1 MQSRPSYADKLA
13 PEVWSNCWSYANKSQ
28 LKRLCLVCRY
38 FHTVCQPL
46 LFRAQSIA
54 VPFVAPENWMATTQR
69 LHYADYRLTKIAAT
83 AHALAVRTWDWS
95 GSEDMEE
102 LSHLFPLITHI
113 YILQNVWRR
122 LVATFTSTLGSF
134 QRLTVLRLLYLE
146 IGPELRATLATLP
159 VLQDLTLTRCVILTR
174 TGALLPLRRFSFC
187 GRFGSLSSET
197 PIELVDPGKLETLF
211 IRGSPTIPA
220 DDIAILSALSVQPF
234 LRLVELRVIL
244 APHHAALLF
253 RLLDRCS
260 ALQSLN
266 LLLLD
271 MDEWRE
277 SLPQQLPDTTV
288 PLLESFVGSP
298 TLVRLFVHNRPVVD
312 VVESAW
318 GELLAE
324 SDPLALTLL
333 FLQDSSCGSVPL
345 QRLTVTEALRATQ
358 MPKVFTAIT
367 SFLPE
372 LREVRISLR
381 DIPPD
386 SVQNVHQAHGVNA
399 VQIDTEEE
407 DEQVDD
413 RMVELRDGSV
423 EYARSEE
430 DLEMDFVVAGGS
442 INLTHYQDPTEL
454 SAIPAPAPALYLPG
468 YMYVDF
474 DPRVPVF
481 GELPVAGALTDI
493 MDLISRN
500 EIPLPP
506 HLEILCFVYR
516 RRSKSMLP
524 LELAHQATLALEQ
537 LCPALQKIQFD
548 HQYSWVRARH
558 MWTRLTHFYTWTNG
572 TAEPIERVQIVSQVW
587 NADGT
592 RRQDEAVGGL

>member
-146 IGPELRATLATLP
+146 IGPELSGDFGDLAT
-159 VLQDLTLTRCVILTR
+159 
-174 TGALLPLRRFSFC
+174 LLPLRRFSFC

-333 FLQDSSCGSVPL
+333 FLQDSSCGSVAL
-345 QRLTVTEALRATQ
+345 QRLAVTEALLATQ
-358 MPKVFTAIT
+358 LPKVFTAIT
-367 SFLPE
+367 SFFPE

-413 RMVELRDGSV
+413 HMVELRDGSV

-430 DLEMDFVVAGGS
+430 DLEMDFVVAAGS
-442 INLTHYQDPTEL
+442 INLTHYQDP
-454 SAIPAPAPALYLPG
+454 S
-468 YMYVDF
+468 
-474 DPRVPVF
+474 
-481 GELPVAGALTDI
+481 ELPAMPVPAR
-493 MDLISRN
+493 MSRA
-500 EIPLPP
+500 I
-506 HLEILCFVYR
+506 
-516 RRSKSMLP
+516 
-524 LELAHQATLALEQ
+524 
-537 LCPALQKIQFD
+537 D
-548 HQYSWVRARH
+548 
-558 MWTRLTHFYTWTNG
+558 
-572 TAEPIERVQIVSQVW
+572 AES
-587 NADGT
+587 
-592 RRQDEAVGGL
+592 